1 MNVRVKFDS
10 VDRRILNILQKN
22 NRLTNLELSEKA
34 GLSPPTCLKRVRRLR
49 QQKVIL
55 ADVALLDPSLVKNLC
70 AFVEVELEQQ
80 GEQFQQAFEKKMD
93 RTPEVTQCYMISGD
107 SDFIV
112 VIEVIDMDGYHRLV
126 RRTFTVD
133 TNVRTFRTVF
143 VMNRTKFRT
152 DINLESE

>member
-34 GLSPPTCLKRVRRLR
+34 GLSPPTCLKPVRRLR

-55 ADVALLDPSLVKNLC
+55 ADVALLDPRLVAKKLC

-93 RTPEVTQCYMISGD
+93 RTPIWRDARSTRR
-107 SDFIV
+107 
-112 VIEVIDMDGYHRLV
+112 HRSLTYAASLV
-126 RRTFTVD
+126 RPGCRECFTK
-133 TNVRTFRTVF
+133 TRRGGS
-143 VMNRTKFRT
+143 
-152 DINLESE
+152 ESAASRHWAEPMR